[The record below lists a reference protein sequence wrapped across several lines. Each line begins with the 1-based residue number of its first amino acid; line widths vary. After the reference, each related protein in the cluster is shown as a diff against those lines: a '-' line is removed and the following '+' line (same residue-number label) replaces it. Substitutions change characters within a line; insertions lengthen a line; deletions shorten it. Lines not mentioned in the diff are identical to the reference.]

1 MQVEICKIL
10 ERDVPE
16 EYENMPVASEVLEC
30 LKRKVSPHLMDMIN
44 MVLVGFAE
52 VMQREMANHLLNF
65 VCWRMVRTT
74 GCPSADDA
82 LESCYR
88 WIAEDN
94 INRYY

>member
-1 MQVEICKIL
+1 
-10 ERDVPE
+10 
-16 EYENMPVASEVLEC
+16 
-30 LKRKVSPHLMDMIN
+30 

-65 VCWRMVRTT
+65 VCWRMVQTT

>member
-1 MQVEICKIL
+1 MQVEICEIL

-16 EYENMPVASEVLEC
+16 EFENETVASEVMEC
-30 LKRKVSPHLMDMIN
+30 LKKKISPHLMDMIN
-44 MVLVGFAE
+44 MVLIGFAE
-52 VMQREMANHLLNF
+52 VMQHEMANNLLNF

-88 WIAEDN
+88 WIAEEN

>member
-1 MQVEICKIL
+1 MIKEILYDDTPK
-10 ERDVPE
+10 EF
-16 EYENMPVASEVLEC
+16 ENVTVASEVMEC
-30 LKRKVSPHLMDMIN
+30 LRRKVSPHLMDMIN

-65 VCWRMVRTT
+65 VCWRMVQTT

>member
-1 MQVEICKIL
+1 MIKDIL
-10 ERDVPE
+10 YDDIPE
-16 EYENMPVASEVLEC
+16 EFENETVASEVMEC
-30 LKRKVSPHLMDMIN
+30 LKKKISPHLMDMIN

-52 VMQREMANHLLNF
+52 VMQHEMANNLLTF

-74 GCPSADDA
+74 GCPSADEA

-88 WIAEDN
+88 WIAEEN

>member
-1 MQVEICKIL
+1 MIKDIL
-10 ERDVPE
+10 YDDIPE
-16 EYENMPVASEVLEC
+16 EYDNESIASEVLEC

-52 VMQREMANHLLNF
+52 VMQREMANNLLNF

-88 WIAEDN
+88 WIAEEN